1 VRRIAIIN
9 QKGGVGKTT
18 TTANLGAALA
28 IQGRRVVV
36 VDMDA
41 QANLSLSL
49 GIEAQSGTPTSYTVL
64 TGATKFAAA
73 IRPTSVPRLS
83 IVPANIDLSGA
94 ELELASAMGREFIL
108 RDAVREWVEAEKQRT
123 GVAPADYLLFDC
135 PPSLG
140 LLSINALATASEV
153 LITLQT
159 EFLALQGMSK
169 LVEVVQ
175 LLKKRLNPEL
185 VVTGI
190 VPCLYDSRL
199 RLAREVLGEIRTYF
213 KGQVFPHPVRS
224 NVKLAE
230 APSFGQTVFEYAPDS
245 NGAEDYMR
253 LAREVLAREGRDPEL
268 AGLPAFD
275 ENGRLAPKEVP
286 VPRQPP
292 PRPPPRKPAVVST
305 PSVSTPSV
313 STPSVSTAS
322 VTTASVSTPSVSTAS
337 VTTPSVTPSR
347 VKTSHVPISN
357 TPTANTPATSAPAV
371 GAKPTVAVPQAPAPP
386 ATTRVLPSAAT
397 RPAVAPSA
405 MKTPVAPLTKTA
417 ASMTSNAASSPG
429 EPQSK
434 NSASVPSTPATT
446 SGKSPATTEP
456 PATPRAIEKPRAPS
470 PKGDDTANTETRK
483 FSTNAA
489 SARIAAESRI
499 LRAEDVPP
507 LPPDAFEILSIL
519 PTDS

>member
-1 VRRIAIIN
+1 MRRIAIIN

-49 GIEAQSGTPTSYTVL
+49 GIEARSGAPTSYTVL

-83 IVPANIDLSGA
+83 IVPTNIDLSGA

-123 GVAPADYLLFDC
+123 GVTPADYLLFDC

-190 VPCLYDSRL
+190 LPCLYDSRL

-213 KGQVFPHPVRS
+213 QGQVFPYPVRS

-253 LAREVLAREGRDPEL
+253 LAREVLAREGRDAEL
-268 AGLPAFD
+268 ADLPTFD
-275 ENGRLAPKEVP
+275 ENARLAPKEVP
-286 VPRQPP
+286 VPRRPP
-292 PRPPPRKPAVVST
+292 PRPPPRKPAVVSAPSASA
-305 PSVSTPSV
+305 PSVTAPSTSAP
-313 STPSVSTAS
+313 
-322 VTTASVSTPSVSTAS
+322 S

-347 VKTSHVPISN
+347 VKTSHVPASN
-357 TPTANTPATSAPAV
+357 TPAASAPATNAPATSAPTP
-371 GAKPTVAVPQAPAPP
+371 GAKPTVAVPAAPAPS
-386 ATTRVLPSAAT
+386 ATTRVPASAET
-397 RPAVAPSA
+397 RPAVTPSA
-405 MKTPVAPLTKTA
+405 MKTPVTPLTQTSA
-417 ASMTSNAASSPG
+417 PTTSNAASSPG
-429 EPQSK
+429 KPPSK
-434 NSASVPSTPATT
+434 NSAAVHSTPATT
-446 SGKSPATTEP
+446 SGKSPAMAEP
-456 PATPRAIEKPRAPS
+456 TATPRAIEKPRAPS

-489 SARIAAESRI
+489 SARIAAEPRI

>member
-313 STPSVSTAS
+313 STAS